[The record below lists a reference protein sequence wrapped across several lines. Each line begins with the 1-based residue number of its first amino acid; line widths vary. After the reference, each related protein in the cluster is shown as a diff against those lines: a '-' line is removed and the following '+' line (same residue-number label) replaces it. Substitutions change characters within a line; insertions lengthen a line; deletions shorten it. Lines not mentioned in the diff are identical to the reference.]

1 MTVTTDDGVRAGAG
15 GAAQRRAGRPSR
27 KEAQAIEAL
36 ILDGTIAA
44 MRDARYATLSI
55 DALAQDIG
63 VTKQTI
69 YRRFPSKDALID
81 AAIRHKM
88 DQIHAFARDTA
99 DSVAEPIASLRT
111 FARHMFDM
119 MLKPENVGLAIF
131 IDHASL
137 TDAAFARR
145 RQQWH
150 VMLMAPMKSAIAT
163 AQAQGLLDA
172 GDVEGKVNMLFDLL
186 AGPVNRMRYSVAPDV
201 ALEGLCEDQAFAARF
216 DVFLRLYAPVL
227 PACCTAK

>member
-1 MTVTTDDGVRAGAG
+1 MTVTIDDQGRDS
-15 GAAQRRAGRPSR
+15 GAATVQRRAGRPSR
-27 KEAQAIEAL
+27 EEALAIEAL
-36 ILDGTIAA
+36 ILDGTIDA

-81 AAIRHKM
+81 AAIRRKM
-88 DQIHAFARDTA
+88 DQLHAFARDTA
-99 DSVAEPIASLRT
+99 SAAADPIESLRA

-119 MLKPENVGLAIF
+119 MRKPENVGLSIF

-137 TDAAFARR
+137 TDVAFARR

-150 VMLMAPMKSAIAT
+150 VMLMEPMKTAIAT
-163 AQAQGLLDA
+163 AQAQARLA
-172 GDVEGKVNMLFDLL
+172 PGDVEVMANMLFDLL
-186 AGPVNRMRYSVAPDV
+186 AGPVNRMRYCVAPDT
-201 ALEGLCEDQAFAARF
+201 ALGGMCEDRAFSARF
-216 DVFLRLYAPVL
+216 DVFLRLYAL
-227 PACCTAK
+227 PPDCCAAIK

>member
-1 MTVTTDDGVRAGAG
+1 MATTDDEASASAG

-36 ILDGTIAA
+36 ILDGTIDA

-88 DQIHAFARDTA
+88 DQLHAFARDTA
-99 DSVAEPIASLRT
+99 DSVTEPIASLGT

-137 TDAAFARR
+137 TDPAFARR
-145 RQQWH
+145 RQNWH
-150 VMLMAPMKSAIAT
+150 VMLMAPMKNAIAT
-163 AQAQGLLDA
+163 AQAQGLLEA
-172 GDVEGKVNMLFDLL
+172 GDAKGW
-186 AGPVNRMRYSVAPDV
+186 RT
-201 ALEGLCEDQAFAARF
+201 
-216 DVFLRLYAPVL
+216 
-227 PACCTAK
+227 CCSTCSPGR